1 MRRFGVGGGAIH
13 LSLCVCYCFHPH
25 HCSLF
30 LLLCHVALKLVVL
43 WCAAVVC
50 GNKKRT
56 MGCVLE
62 VDVDGEEVFLVD
74 KVLPPFL
81 SLLAVLLPSW

>member
-1 MRRFGVGGGAIH
+1 
-13 LSLCVCYCFHPH
+13 
-25 HCSLF
+25 
-30 LLLCHVALKLVVL
+30 
-43 WCAAVVC
+43 
-50 GNKKRT
+50 